1 MKITDRIALT
11 ILIAL
16 GVSSIAVAQTIS
28 PYSKFGYGL
37 LDNNATAAQMQMGG
51 VGYAMNSG
59 RQINIMNPASYAAA
73 DTLTFLF
80 DMGVDLTNLHSS
92 ETATDGTRTSG
103 SQWGGGLDYITMQVP
118 IGKRMGASLGLVPY
132 SSVGY
137 AFGSEIANGLS
148 ERQGSGGI
156 NQLYLGFAGKIFKGF
171 SLGFNASYL
180 FGNVIN
186 DVTVTTDAGSESLF
200 EQVIQVRDFR
210 FQFGAQYNLD
220 LGRDHRI
227 TAGLVYSPGKAL
239 LGNASVTKY
248 DVNADAAPDTV
259 ATAKLRHNTSL
270 AETWGAGLSYQWK
283 KKLLV
288 EADFT
293 FQPWSKVKT
302 LQLPN
307 FEGTRFADRYQGAL
321 GASYTHA
328 VRGNYFSRVT
338 YRVGGFYNRD
348 YIMAGSSHVREY
360 GIGLGFGLPAL
371 QSKTL
376 INIGVEYRHRAA
388 TDKNLLKENYLN
400 IRLGINF
407 NELWFFQN
415 KIK

>member
-1 MKITDRIALT
+1 
-11 ILIAL
+11 
-16 GVSSIAVAQTIS
+16 
-28 PYSKFGYGL
+28 
-37 LDNNATAAQMQMGG
+37 MQMGG

-59 RQINIMNPASYAAA
+59 RQINVMNPASYAAA

>member
-59 RQINIMNPASYAAA
+59 RQINVMNPASYAAA

-270 AETWGAGLSYQWK
+270 AETWGAGLSYQ
-283 KKLLV
+283 
-288 EADFT
+288 
-293 FQPWSKVKT
+293 
-302 LQLPN
+302 
-307 FEGTRFADRYQGAL
+307 
-321 GASYTHA
+321 
-328 VRGNYFSRVT
+328 
-338 YRVGGFYNRD
+338 
-348 YIMAGSSHVREY
+348 
-360 GIGLGFGLPAL
+360 
-371 QSKTL
+371 
-376 INIGVEYRHRAA
+376 
-388 TDKNLLKENYLN
+388 
-400 IRLGINF
+400 
-407 NELWFFQN
+407 
-415 KIK
+415 

>member
-1 MKITDRIALT
+1 M
-11 ILIAL
+11 
-16 GVSSIAVAQTIS
+16 
-28 PYSKFGYGL
+28 
-37 LDNNATAAQMQMGG
+37 
-51 VGYAMNSG
+51 
-59 RQINIMNPASYAAA
+59 
-73 DTLTFLF
+73 
-80 DMGVDLTNLHSS
+80 
-92 ETATDGTRTSG
+92 
-103 SQWGGGLDYITMQVP
+103 
-118 IGKRMGASLGLVPY
+118 
-132 SSVGY
+132 
-137 AFGSEIANGLS
+137 
-148 ERQGSGGI
+148 
-156 NQLYLGFAGKIFKGF
+156 
-171 SLGFNASYL
+171 
-180 FGNVIN
+180 
-186 DVTVTTDAGSESLF
+186 
-200 EQVIQVRDFR
+200 
-210 FQFGAQYNLD
+210 
-220 LGRDHRI
+220 
-227 TAGLVYSPGKAL
+227 
-239 LGNASVTKY
+239 
-248 DVNADAAPDTV
+248 
-259 ATAKLRHNTSL
+259 
-270 AETWGAGLSYQWK
+270 
-283 KKLLV
+283 
-288 EADFT
+288 
-293 FQPWSKVKT
+293 KT